1 MTVEDNRQRRL
12 ETALKG
18 LRRWRL
24 IQLASIFPMLLCVAF
39 MFYFREASEL
49 GIMAFFL
56 ILIVGVMFPEVK
68 GDIAQI
74 HVILREEH
82 AEHRFELQQLLREE
96 LRNLLKTSDL
106 QEGAE
111 ENPPSPEKPSS

>member
-1 MTVEDNRQRRL
+1 M
-12 ETALKG
+12 
-18 LRRWRL
+18 
-24 IQLASIFPMLLCVAF
+24 IQLASIFPLLLCVAF

-74 HVILREEH
+74 HVILREEN

-96 LRNLLKTSDL
+96 LQHLLKAAGSH
-106 QEGAE
+106 ERVE
-111 ENPPSPEKPSS
+111 ENPVSLEKTPS

>member
-1 MTVEDNRQRRL
+1 MTVEDSRQKRL
-12 ETALKG
+12 EAALKG
-18 LRRWRL
+18 LRRWRM
-24 IQLASIFPMLLCVAF
+24 IQLASIFPMLLCVVF

-56 ILIVGVMFPEVK
+56 VLIVGVMFPEVK

-74 HVILREEH
+74 HVLLREEH
-82 AEHRFELQQLLREE
+82 AEHRFELRQLLREE
-96 LRNLLKTSDL
+96 LQFLLKASGD

-111 ENPPSPEKPSS
+111 ENPVSQEKTPS